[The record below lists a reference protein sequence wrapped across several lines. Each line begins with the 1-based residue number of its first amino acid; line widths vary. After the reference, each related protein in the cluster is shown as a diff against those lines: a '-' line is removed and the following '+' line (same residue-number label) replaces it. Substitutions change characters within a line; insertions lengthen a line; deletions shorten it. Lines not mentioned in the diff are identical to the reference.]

1 MDRSRTRRPM
11 LFAALGAA
19 LTAAAGFAAFAPA
32 ARAQTE
38 TPPPPPPSTT
48 TRARPEEASLGFK
61 GIGGRIGLVKP
72 EGASSTVD
80 LGFHVDAG
88 EFVHNV
94 HLTPLAEYW
103 KVGVAGNNFKD
114 FSIGTDVTVDFPL
127 QDNRMTP
134 YVGGG
139 IGVHWLSA
147 DDPRL
152 PSDTKLGF
160 DVLGGIR
167 NDVMPNLALFGELRY
182 NFVSDVNQL
191 KILGGLTY
199 RFIY

>member
-32 ARAQTE
+32 ALAQTE
-38 TPPPPPPSTT
+38 TPPPPRSSTT
-48 TRARPEEASLGFK
+48 NRARTEEASLGFK

-80 LGFHVDAG
+80 LGIHVDAG

-94 HLTPLAEYW
+94 HLTPMAEYW
-103 KVGVAGNNFKD
+103 KVGVAGLDFKD
-114 FSIGTDVTVDFPL
+114 FAISTDVTVDFPL
-127 QDNRMTP
+127 QDSRMTP

-139 IGVHWLSA
+139 LGVHWFSSDA
-147 DDPRL
+147 VDL
-152 PSDTKLGF
+152 PNDTKLGI
-160 DVLGGIR
+160 DAVGGIR
-167 NDVMPNLALFGELRY
+167 TDAMPNLALFGELRY

>member
-1 MDRSRTRRPM
+1 MDRSRTRRPK

-19 LTAAAGFAAFAPA
+19 LTAAAGFTAFAPA
-32 ARAQTE
+32 ALAQTA
-38 TPPPPPPSTT
+38 TPPPTST
-48 TRARPEEASLGFK
+48 TRAHTEEASLGFK

-94 HLTPLAEYW
+94 HLTPMAEYW
-103 KVGVAGNNFKD
+103 KVGVAGLDFKD
-114 FSIGTDVTVDFPL
+114 FAIGTDVTVDFPL
-127 QDNRMTP
+127 QDSRMTP

-139 IGVHWLSA
+139 LGVHWLSSDA
-147 DDPRL
+147 PDL
-152 PSDTKLGF
+152 PHDTKLGINA
-160 DVLGGIR
+160 VGGIR
-167 NDVMPNLALFGELRY
+167 TDAMPNLALFGELRY